1 MQNSSSFCRSQEAIQ
16 IKRAAE
22 TALSNVR
29 TIATKAAEVWRLE
42 AVAAEQREDR
52 HRQRTALQA
61 DTLPAGDRSVSEN
74 PDRGYASGE

>member
-52 HRQRTALQA
+52 HRKRVALQA
-61 DTLPAGDRSVSEN
+61 DDQTASEN
-74 PDRGYASGE
+74 PDRGYTDGE

>member
-22 TALSNVR
+22 TALNNVR

-52 HRQRTALQA
+52 HRKRTTLQS
-61 DTLPAGDRSVSEN
+61 DGGLAGEN
-74 PDRGYASGE
+74 PDRGYADGE